1 MGSVSLNSVS
11 VTHSRIFHILFFAIF
26 VALSFL
32 NIFFSH
38 LFEIATLANL
48 CWILDIWMIH
58 QQNIRTIKLNAQFL
72 LSVLF
77 EFSNLKCYVISES
90 LFHSDLYSCWQIRI
104 WISISFFH
112 MFFFSFRLNCNY
124 LLRMFC
130 NQIQKCYSTNS
141 FGGCFVFFL
150 FYLVHLIRTVDA
162 IFTEYYFHF
171 NRLYIHLHKYENENV
186 NWFGFCSKLNRI
198 FK

>member
-1 MGSVSLNSVS
+1 MHPPFQLTKRDISKLIQSRLEIPVNVADLFMGSVSLNSVS

-104 WISISFFH
+104 
-112 MFFFSFRLNCNY
+112 
-124 LLRMFC
+124 
-130 NQIQKCYSTNS
+130 
-141 FGGCFVFFL
+141 
-150 FYLVHLIRTVDA
+150 
-162 IFTEYYFHF
+162 
-171 NRLYIHLHKYENENV
+171 
-186 NWFGFCSKLNRI
+186 
-198 FK
+198 